1 VMEKVGARLES
12 REALD
17 QERNSILTIRR
28 AESRRLVS
36 LCAGS
41 GCSAYGTA
49 KVYQVLREEIERQ
62 GLEERVEIKLTGCHG
77 FCEKGPIMVVNPEG
91 IFYPQVKEDHIS
103 QIVEKTIE
111 DGEVVESL
119 LFKDPVTKKKL
130 TYEHD
135 IPFYRLQ
142 ERIIFGNNGAIDPT
156 SIEDYLAVGGYSA
169 LAKALFDMTPEEIID
184 EIKGSG
190 LRGRGGGGF
199 PTGKKWET
207 CRRQEGE
214 RFVICNADE
223 GDPGAYMDRSLL
235 EGNPHSVLEGML
247 IGALAIGSHEGYVY
261 VRHEYPLAVKN
272 ITIALDAARERGLL
286 GVNILG
292 SGFDFDVQISRGGGA
307 FVCGE
312 STALMASLEGRVGRP
327 RSKYVH
333 TVEKGFKDSPSNLN
347 NVETWANVP
356 VIINRGRDWYASI
369 GTNNSKGTKIFSLV
383 GKVVNTGLVEVPMG
397 TSLRTIIYDI
407 GGGIP
412 KGKRF
417 KAVQT
422 GGPSGGCIPEQFL
435 DLGVDF
441 DELTKV
447 GSMMGSGGMI
457 VMDEATCMVD
467 VARYFLDFLQ
477 EESCGQCAP
486 CREGIKR
493 MLEILNDICEGNGR
507 QGDIE
512 VLEELGGMIQKF
524 ALCGLGTSAPNPVLT
539 TIRYFRDE
547 YEAHIT
553 EKKCPAG
560 VCKALFH
567 YEIDSEACTGC
578 HLCALKCPQGAITGE
593 KKEPHRLDQQKC
605 IKCGICY
612 DACKFDAVIVK

>member
-1 VMEKVGARLES
+1 MEAVGARLES

-17 QERNSILTIRR
+17 QLRNSLLANRGGAPGR
-28 AESRRLVS
+28 SVS

-49 KVYQVLREEIERQ
+49 KVYRVLREEIEKHGMQ
-62 GLEERVEIKLTGCHG
+62 DTVEIKLTGCHG
-77 FCEKGPIMVVNPEG
+77 FCEKGPIMVIHPEG

-103 QIVEKTIE
+103 QIVEKTLKG
-111 DGEVVESL
+111 GEVVESL
-119 LFKDPVTKKKL
+119 LFRDPVTKQKL

-142 ERIIFGNNGAIDPT
+142 KRIIFGNNGVIDPT

-169 LAKALFDMTPEEIID
+169 LAKALFDMSPEEIID

-207 CRRQEGE
+207 CRLQEGE
-214 RFVICNADE
+214 RYVICNADE

-235 EGNPHSVLEGML
+235 EGNPHSVLEGMI

-261 VRHEYPLAVKN
+261 ARHEYPLAVKN
-272 ITIALDAARERGLL
+272 SAIALDAARERGLL
-286 GVNILG
+286 GANILG
-292 SGFDFDVQISRGGGA
+292 SGFDFDVHISRGGGA

-327 RSKYVH
+327 RAKYVH
-333 TVEKGFKDSPSNLN
+333 TVEKGFRESPSDLN

-356 VIINRGRDWYASI
+356 VIIDRGKEWYASI
-369 GTNNSKGTKIFSLV
+369 GTEKSKGTKIFSLV
-383 GKVVNTGLVEVPMG
+383 GKVANTGLVEVPMG
-397 TSLRTIIYDI
+397 TSLRTIIYEI
-407 GGGIP
+407 GGGTP

-422 GGPSGGCIPEQFL
+422 GGPSGGCIPERFL

-441 DELTKV
+441 DELAKV

-457 VMDEATCMVD
+457 VMDEDTCMVD
-467 VARYFLDFLQ
+467 VARYFLDFLS
-477 EESCGQCAP
+477 EESCGQCTP

-512 VLEELGGMIQKF
+512 LLEELGGMVQKF
-524 ALCGLGTSAPNPVLT
+524 SLCGLGTSAPNPVLT
-539 TIRYFRDE
+539 TIHYFRDE

-553 EKKCPAG
+553 EKRCPAG

-567 YEIDSEACTGC
+567 YEIDAQACTGC

-593 KKEPHRLDQQKC
+593 KKEPHLLDQDTC

-612 DACKFDAVIVK
+612 DACKFNAIVVR

>member
-1 VMEKVGARLES
+1 MEAVGARLES
-12 REALD
+12 RESLD
-17 QERNSILTIRR
+17 QLRNAILANREDTTRKV
-28 AESRRLVS
+28 VS

-49 KVYQVLREEIERQ
+49 KVYRVLREEIEKHGMQ
-62 GLEERVEIKLTGCHG
+62 DAVEIKLTGCHG
-77 FCEKGPIMVVNPEG
+77 FCEKGPIMVIHPEG
-91 IFYPQVKEDHIS
+91 IFYPQVKEDYIS
-103 QIVEKTIE
+103 QIVEKTLKG
-111 DGEVVESL
+111 GEIVESL
-119 LFKDPVTKKKL
+119 LFRDPVTKQKL
-130 TYEHD
+130 TFEHD

-142 ERIIFGNNGAIDPT
+142 KRIIFGNNGVIDPT

-169 LAKALFDMTPEEIID
+169 LAQALFDMSPEEIID

-207 CRRQEGE
+207 CRLQEGE
-214 RFVICNADE
+214 RYVICNADE

-286 GVNILG
+286 GTDILG
-292 SGFDFDVQISRGGGA
+292 SGFDFDVRISRGGGA

-327 RSKYVH
+327 RAKYVH
-333 TVEKGFKDSPSNLN
+333 TVEKGFRESPSDLN

-356 VIINRGRDWYASI
+356 VIIDRGKEWYASI
-369 GTNNSKGTKIFSLV
+369 GTEKSKGTKIFSLV
-383 GKVVNTGLVEVPMG
+383 GKVANTGLVEVPMG
-397 TSLRTIIYDI
+397 TSLRTIIYEI

-422 GGPSGGCIPEQFL
+422 GGPSGGCIPEAFL

-441 DELTKV
+441 DELATV

-457 VMDEATCMVD
+457 VMDEDTCMVD
-467 VARYFLDFLQ
+467 VARYFLDFLS
-477 EESCGQCAP
+477 EESCGQCTP

-512 VLEELGGMIQKF
+512 LLEELGGMVQKF
-524 ALCGLGTSAPNPVLT
+524 SLCGLGTSAPNPVLT

-553 EKKCPAG
+553 EKRCPAG

-567 YEIDSEACTGC
+567 YEIDPEACTGC

-593 KKEPHRLDQQKC
+593 KKKPHLLDQDRC

-612 DACKFDAVIVK
+612 DACKFNAIVVR